1 MFSFVKIFFILIIF
15 LFFSSCHEKDYN
27 IFKEFILK
35 EQQTENLKK
44 PDTPEQKKPNEAD
57 TKKQSW

>member
-1 MFSFVKIFFILIIF
+1 MFSIVKIFFILIIF

-44 PDTPEQKKPNEAD
+44 SDTIEKK
-57 TKKQSW
+57 KIQ